1 MSKGGKLSSKK
12 FKKRIFSISGF
23 ILLLILAMI
32 FLFPVYAIFIASLKP
47 SEELLR
53 NGLNVAIEPAKMF
66 LDNYIG
72 TLTEDKHRFV
82 TWFGNSVLLTLVQT
96 VLTLFLSSVV
106 GYGFGMY
113 NFRFKNLLFGCVLL
127 VMMIPMEILML
138 PLYKLVIGIKLVN
151 TMGGVVLPFVTQALP
166 IFFFR
171 QYVSSLPKD
180 FADAGRI
187 DGCSEYGIFIRI
199 MAPLMKP
206 SFASMGI
213 FIAMNSWNAFL
224 WPLIVLRDAK
234 KFTLSIGFLTLLT
247 PYGSNY
253 QILLA
258 GSVMS
263 IIPIVVLYLF
273 FQKYFIAGMTAGGVK
288 G

>member
-1 MSKGGKLSSKK
+1 MQRLFWQMRRHNWSKNWHSS
-12 FKKRIFSISGF
+12 FSI
-23 ILLLILAMI
+23 
-32 FLFPVYAIFIASLKP
+32 
-47 SEELLR
+47 
-53 NGLNVAIEPAKMF
+53 
-66 LDNYIG
+66 
-72 TLTEDKHRFV
+72 
-82 TWFGNSVLLTLVQT
+82 
-96 VLTLFLSSVV
+96 
-106 GYGFGMY
+106 
-113 NFRFKNLLFGCVLL
+113 LFGRWKYFHLPFYDNESFHL
-127 VMMIPMEILML
+127 MIPMEILML